1 MKRLIVLGALSAIAQ
16 ATCRRLAMEGAHFAL
31 FGRDGLRLRAVA
43 DDLMA
48 RGARAEVFA
57 RDLMDAQEA
66 DEALGVAARALGGVD
81 GIFLFYGLQG
91 DQAQAE
97 VSGTHALQILQV
109 NFTSAAV
116 WMLAGARL
124 LEQTVTQGSKPA
136 LLAITSVAGDRG
148 RRSNFV
154 YGAAKGGLSVLMQ
167 GLAHKAAGKGPR
179 IVAVKL
185 GFVDTPMTAG
195 LKKGGPLW
203 ASPDQAAKAIIQ
215 AAQTGGP
222 IVYAPGFWRWIML
235 AVRLTP
241 AAVFNKVNL

>member
-48 RGARAEVFA
+48 RGARAEVFV

-66 DEALGVAARALGGVD
+66 DEALGAAARALGGVD

-97 VSGTHALQILQV
+97 ASGTHALQILQV
-109 NFTSAAV
+109 NFTSAAL

-124 LEQTVTQGSKPA
+124 LEQTVTQGTKPA

-154 YGAAKGGLSVLMQ
+154 YGAAKGGLSILMQ

-179 IVAVKL
+179 IVAIKL

-203 ASPDQAAKAIIQ
+203 ATPDRAAKAIIK